1 MGTGVVTVAK
11 GTSRPGGFDA
21 DCCSLCGLPVG
32 RAGVTF
38 AVNDEEHQFC
48 CPGCRYV
55 FQILFNSP
63 DGIPANFRETQLY
76 KACVEAGLIPR
87 NAEDLTRWQV
97 PEDGAPPSVSQTR
110 QDEDHLAQELTLR
123 IDGMWCSACA
133 WLVAEVLR
141 KTPGILE
148 ADVVF
153 ASDLA
158 HLKYL
163 PHRTR
168 PEEMIAGI
176 ERLGYRAAL
185 FSDETEGAADRKEL
199 LMRLGVSAIL
209 TANVMMISFGL
220 YGGFFE
226 DLGATAIQYLSIP
239 LALLA
244 TAVLVYG
251 GFPIFRRALMG
262 LRHGA
267 TSMDTLIAVGTSA
280 AYLYSVIQMTRG
292 SIHLY
297 FDTATMLVTL
307 VLLGK
312 TIETGARDR
321 VSRGMREL
329 HQLARQKVRIAAGT
343 RETWVTAE
351 AVQPGDQF
359 LVHAGERVPV
369 DGCILAGKASL
380 DEALLT
386 GEARPV
392 TRIAGQE
399 VMAGSLL
406 LQGPVRFRAI
416 RVGPEST
423 LGQMVTLLQQALR
436 QKIPAEL
443 LADRITRWLVPGVLV
458 LATVTAATLWARGV
472 SPDDAIL
479 RAVTVLVITCPC
491 ALGIATPLARVAA
504 IGVGRDQGMV
514 IRDAGALERLTAID
528 WMVFDKTGTLTQ
540 GVFALRQIVSVAVS
554 EDELLRQAA
563 AVEFH
568 SDHFLARA
576 IVAKAKETTL
586 EVEPASRF
594 EVMTG
599 MGVQGE
605 VRCVGQVIV
614 GNRLCMQIHGLDLSG
629 DLDAQAQVWEEQGA
643 TVVFCGWAK
652 QVQGLFI
659 FADALRPNAL
669 ATLDGLRSRG
679 IGIQLVSG
687 DSQQTTGAVAR
698 NLKINHCVGQAL
710 PQDKVAVI
718 RELQHQGRRVAMVGD
733 GINDAAALAQADVGI
748 ALGLRAKLTHEA
760 SDITIL
766 ANDPARLIAAIQL
779 SSRTAGTIR
788 QNLSFAFLYN
798 VLGIPLAIAG
808 WLNPLIAVC
817 AMLASSLTVIG
828 NTLRLTR
835 IRSR

>member
-1 MGTGVVTVAK
+1 M
-11 GTSRPGGFDA
+11 
-21 DCCSLCGLPVG
+21 
-32 RAGVTF
+32 
-38 AVNDEEHQFC
+38 
-48 CPGCRYV
+48 
-55 FQILFNSP
+55 FQILFTSP
-63 DGIPANFRETQLY
+63 DGIPANFRQTQLY
-76 KACVEAGLIPR
+76 QTCVDAGLIPG
-87 NAEDLTRWQV
+87 NAKAQARGQ
-97 PEDGAPPSVSQTR
+97 APKDPIPSSQSQTP
-110 QDEDHLAQELTLR
+110 QIEVHLAQELTLR

-141 KTPGILE
+141 KCPGILE

-163 PHRTR
+163 PHHAQV
-168 PEEMIAGI
+168 EDIIADI
-176 ERLGYRAAL
+176 ERLGYRATL
-185 FSDETEGAADRKEL
+185 LSDSTDGAKDRKEL
-199 LMRLGVSAIL
+199 HMRLGVSAIL
-209 TANVMMISFGL
+209 TAHVMMISFGL

-226 DLGATAIQYLSIP
+226 DLGATAVRYLSIP

-244 TAVLVYG
+244 TAVLAYG
-251 GFPIFRRALMG
+251 GFPIFMRATAG

-267 TSMDTLIAVGTSA
+267 TTMDTLIAVGSLA
-280 AYLYSVIQMTRG
+280 AYVYSIIQMTRG

-312 TIETGARDR
+312 AIEARARDHM
-321 VSRGMREL
+321 SRGLREL
-329 HQLARQKVRIAAGT
+329 HQLATQKVRVVAGT
-343 RETWVTAE
+343 RETWVNAE
-351 AVQPGDQF
+351 AIQPGDQF

-406 LQGPVRFRAI
+406 LHGSVHFRAI

-423 LGQMVTLLQQALR
+423 LGQMLALLQQALR

-443 LADRITRWLVPGVLV
+443 LADRLIRWLVPGILG
-458 LATVTAATLWARGV
+458 LAAVTAATLWARGI
-472 SPDDAIL
+472 SPDEAML

-504 IGVGRDQGMV
+504 IGAGRDQGIV
-514 IRDAGALERLTAID
+514 IRDARALERLSVID
-528 WMVFDKTGTLTQ
+528 WIAFDKTGTLTE
-540 GVFALRQIVSVAVS
+540 GAFDLRQTISASVSK
-554 EDELLRQAA
+554 EELLRLVA

-576 IVAKAKETTL
+576 IVLEAKEAGI
-586 EVEPASRF
+586 EIQPSSRF
-594 EVMTG
+594 DAVAG

-605 VRCVGQVIV
+605 VTSVGQVQV
-614 GNRLCMQIHGLDLSG
+614 GNRAHM
-629 DLDAQAQVWEEQGA
+629 QAQGLSLSADLAARAHRWEEQGA
-643 TVVFCGWAK
+643 TVVFCGWAQ
-652 QVQGLFI
+652 QVQGLLV
-659 FADALRPNAL
+659 FADTLRPHSL
-669 ATLDGLRSRG
+669 ATVAELRSRG
-679 IGIQLVSG
+679 IELQLVSG
-687 DSQQTTGAVAR
+687 DSRQTTRAVAR
-698 NLKINHCVGQAL
+698 DLNISHWVGQAL
-710 PQDKVAVI
+710 PQDKVALV
-718 RELQHQGRRVAMVGD
+718 RSLQQQGRRVAMVGD

-748 ALGLRAKLTHEA
+748 ALGPSTKLTHEA
-760 SDITIL
+760 ADITIL
-766 ANDPARLIAAIQL
+766 LADPARLMAAIQL
-779 SSRTAGTIR
+779 ASRTVRTIR
-788 QNLSFAFLYN
+788 ENLGFAFCYN
-798 VLGIPLAIAG
+798 ILGIPLAMAG

-817 AMLASSLTVIG
+817 AMVASSLTVIG

-835 IRSR
+835 KRRVDREPTAPLTNTWGGGCVSGNP

>member
-1 MGTGVVTVAK
+1 VGTGVVTVVDEIR
-11 GTSRPGGFDA
+11 GSQGFDA
-21 DCCSLCGLPVG
+21 ACCRLCGLPVG
-32 RAGVTF
+32 RAGITF
-38 AVNDEEHQFC
+38 AVNDEEHLFC

-55 FQILFNSP
+55 FQILFNNP

-76 KACVEAGLIPR
+76 IACEEAGMIPR
-87 NAEDLTRWQV
+87 SAEDLTRWQN
-97 PEDGAPPSVSQTR
+97 PEDSAPPSVSPPR
-110 QDEDHLAQELTLR
+110 HDEDHLAQELTLR

-141 KTPGILE
+141 RTPGILE
-148 ADVVF
+148 TDVVF

-176 ERLGYRAAL
+176 EHLGYRASL
-185 FSDETEGAADRKEL
+185 FSDETEGAANRKEL

-220 YGGFFE
+220 YGGFFR
-226 DLGATAIQYLSIP
+226 DLGETAIQALSIP
-239 LALLA
+239 LVLLA

-251 GFPIFRRALMG
+251 GFPLFHRALMG
-262 LRHGA
+262 LRHGT
-267 TSMDTLIAVGTSA
+267 TSMDTLIAVGTAA
-280 AYLYSVIQMTRG
+280 AYIYSVIQMTRG
-292 SIHLY
+292 SIHQY

-312 TIETGARDR
+312 TIESGARDR
-321 VSRGMREL
+321 LSRGMREL
-329 HQLARQKVRIAAGT
+329 HQLARQKVRIASET

-392 TRIAGQE
+392 TRVAGEE
-399 VMAGSLL
+399 VMAGCLL
-406 LQGPVRFRAI
+406 LQGSVRFRAI
-416 RVGPEST
+416 RVGAEST
-423 LGQMVTLLQQALR
+423 LGQMFALMQQALR
-436 QKIPAEL
+436 KKIPAEI
-443 LADRITRWLVPGVLV
+443 LADRITRWLVPGVLA
-458 LATVTAATLWARGV
+458 LASVTAATLWARGA

-514 IRDAGALERLTAID
+514 IRDAGALEKLTAID
-528 WMVFDKTGTLTQ
+528 WMVFDKTGTLTE
-540 GVFALRQIVSVAVS
+540 GAFALRQIVSVAVG
-554 EDELLRQAA
+554 EEELLRLAA
-563 AVEFH
+563 AVECH

-586 EVEPASRF
+586 EVEPALRF

-605 VRCVGQVIV
+605 VRCVGQVLL
-614 GNRLCMQIHGLDLSG
+614 GNRLCMRIHGLDLTA
-629 DLDAQAQVWEEQGA
+629 DLDVQAHVWEEQGA

-659 FADALRPNAL
+659 FADALRPQAL

-679 IGIQLVSG
+679 IELQLVSG

-698 NLKINHCVGQAL
+698 DLRINHCVGQAL

-718 RELQHQGRRVAMVGD
+718 RELQQQGHRVAMVGD

-766 ANDPARLIAAIQL
+766 ANEPTRLIAAIQL
-779 SSRTAGTIR
+779 ASRTAETIR
-788 QNLSFAFLYN
+788 QNLCFAFLYN

-817 AMLASSLTVIG
+817 AMVASSLTVIG

-835 IRSR
+835 IRIR